1 MHYFYPNA
9 WKLLEFPA
17 LGDDLRSCSL
27 KMSTKLF
34 ELISSI
40 SAQNDSNFSNF
51 SENSCA
57 CLANFAISLL
67 LFDDFP
73 NYLGFFF
80 LNPANNRCIRYL

>member
-40 SAQNDSNFSNF
+40 SAQNDSNFSEF
-51 SENSCA
+51 FGKFL
-57 CLANFAISLL
+57 CLFGKFCHFTAPL
-67 LFDDFP
+67 
-73 NYLGFFF
+73 
-80 LNPANNRCIRYL
+80 